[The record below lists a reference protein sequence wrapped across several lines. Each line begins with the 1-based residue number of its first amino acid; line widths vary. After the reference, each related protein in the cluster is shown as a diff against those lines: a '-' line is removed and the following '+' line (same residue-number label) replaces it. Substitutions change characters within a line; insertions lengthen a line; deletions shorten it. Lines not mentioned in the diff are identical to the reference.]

1 VERAGNRYTRTEIRL
16 ERQDV
21 DRAHSAARDPSRLA
35 GARHDARF
43 AVMAD
48 KRSQT
53 WVSGLPPFGDARS
66 SYVVIGTAWTAL
78 SRRDGQ
84 R

>member
-1 VERAGNRYTRTEIRL
+1 MDPARAQRGIR
-16 ERQDV
+16 
-21 DRAHSAARDPSRLA
+21 AAWP
-35 GARHDARF
+35 GARHDARS

-53 WVSGLPPFGDARS
+53 GVSGLPPFGDARS